1 MSDIS
6 DTAQPDPAPPP
17 FLLRPP
23 VGAPTC
29 SVFAVPHSGRYYPP
43 ALLKKAAIS
52 PHCLRLCEDAY
63 VDRLFSE
70 APGFG
75 AALLIATHARSYLD
89 LNRAENELDPMMF
102 SPALDT
108 GALYISHRV
117 KAGLGA
123 IPKQVAEGL
132 NIYDSLLPQREA
144 WQRIDTV
151 HKPYHTRL
159 RSLVDAR
166 RRQFGHAILIDCHSM
181 PSEGSSGG
189 RGRRSLPGPDIVL
202 GDCWGTACSRE
213 LASLAEEM
221 LVRAGFS
228 VRRNVPYAGGFVTQH
243 YGSPGNNVHAV
254 QIELNRALYMDEE
267 TLDPHDGFRDVQDR
281 LTRFMADFTRNAA
294 HAFPAVASV
303 DLPRAA
309 E

>member
-6 DTAQPDPAPPP
+6 DIARPDPAPPP

-23 VGAPTC
+23 VGAPKC
-29 SVFAVPHSGRYYPP
+29 VVFAVPHSGRYYPP
-43 ALLKKAAIS
+43 ALVKNAALT
-52 PHCLRLCEDAY
+52 PHNLRLCEDAY
-63 VDRLFSE
+63 VDHLFSE

-75 AALLIATHARSYLD
+75 AALLVATHARSYLD

-102 SPALDT
+102 SPTLDT

-117 KAGLGA
+117 KAGLGT

-132 NIYDSLLPQREA
+132 NIYDAPLPQREA
-144 WQRIDTV
+144 WQRIDTI

-181 PSEGSSGG
+181 PSEGGSG
-189 RGRRSLPGPDIVL
+189 RGRTSLPGPDIVL
-202 GDCWGTACSRE
+202 GDCWGTACGRE
-213 LASLAEEM
+213 LASMAEEM

-243 YGSPGNNVHAV
+243 YGSPGNNVHAL

-267 TLDPHDGFRDVQDR
+267 TIEPHDGFGDVQER

-294 HAFPAVASV
+294 QAFPDRTPGA
-303 DLPRAA
+303 LPRAA